1 MAKEITYPVE
11 GMDCAS
17 CERNIEFAV
26 SSLRGVERVKAD
38 HKAKTVQVTLDPS
51 ASGEDEV
58 RRAIED
64 MGYTLL
70 E

>member
-1 MAKEITYPVE
+1 MAREITLPVE
-11 GMDCAS
+11 GMDCTS
-17 CERNIEFAV
+17 CETNIEFAV

-38 HKAKTVQVTLDPS
+38 HKAKTVQVSIDP
-51 ASGEDEV
+51 AVSGEDEV

-70 E
+70 G